1 MDYDQLC
8 SKILES
14 DSNVRLASVFNISSE
29 HIAGGMRPGVNA
41 YLTTEETEISIME
54 AIKRWQSRMKLVL
67 KIGIPEWTIT
77 KYAKLLRIT
86 MAVGPNELLLVSAD
100 SSVNP
105 LNLIDKLTGL
115 INHFEDIIIK

>member
-1 MDYDQLC
+1 MDYEQLC

-14 DSNVRLASVFNISSE
+14 DSNIRLASVFNTSCK

-41 YLTTEETEISIME
+41 YLTTEETETSVKE

-67 KIGIPEWTIT
+67 RIGIPEWTIT
-77 KYAKLLRIT
+77 KYVKLLRIT

-100 SSVNP
+100 PSVNP

-115 INHFEDIIIK
+115 INHSTDIIIK